1 MMILVVLYDTG
12 SVALLTTVHL
22 EREKV
27 ISRLKIF
34 FYTAWI

>member
-1 MMILVVLYDTG
+1 MILVVLYDTG

-27 ISRLKIF
+27 SVSISPIL
-34 FYTAWI
+34 

>member
-27 ISRLKIF
+27 I
-34 FYTAWI
+34 FY

>member
-1 MMILVVLYDTG
+1 MILVVLYDTG

-27 ISRLKIF
+27 IFSLKI
-34 FYTAWI
+34 YSAVPL